1 MARNFVLSAAH
12 CVHAGKPKILLGID
26 NLAVRIGGYKLDSN
40 YTGREKFINIKRIIL
55 HPDYNPSHPYK
66 LDIVLLE
73 LATDINIDIY
83 TPACLPL
90 FSEGNKFDGKLTTQ
104 AGWGKHSDSDDGYP
118 NEPYEV
124 MTTIS
129 RPDEC
134 PFSSLDPSVLC
145 SGLKE
150 TLKGTCSVRLVS
162 CKCISY

>member
-1 MARNFVLSAAH
+1 M
-12 CVHAGKPKILLGID
+12 
-26 NLAVRIGGYKLDSN
+26 
-40 YTGREKFINIKRIIL
+40 
-55 HPDYNPSHPYK
+55 
-66 LDIVLLE
+66 E